1 MQVTV
6 EDISAVKKKINVEI
20 PKEDVVREIDSA
32 YQKIKSTAKIKG
44 YRPGKTP
51 RAVLE
56 RIFKKDVHAEVAG
69 TLIQNSLI
77 EAVKEKELPFIG
89 TPQIDTP
96 ELNPEGPFIYNAT
109 VEIKPVLKP
118 VDFAGINLTKKIYK
132 VSETEIDVQIQLLQR
147 QLAQFKLITEN
158 RPVKDGDYVIIDYEG
173 FLDGQLFAETE
184 KTLNYNM
191 NIGQGMITEDFDK
204 AIVGMTPGDNK
215 EFEIDFPVTYHNA
228 KLAGRHITFHVNL
241 KEIRE
246 QVLPELDAEFARSL
260 GKYTSMDE
268 VKSEIRARLQSG
280 YEKRTQQEM
289 QEQIFEKLLTEPF
302 EIPDALVQYELD
314 DIIYDTEMRFAQ
326 NNIKMED
333 VGLTREKMEAEYRD
347 VAEKQVRRH
356 LFLAKIIEQENLEIG
371 ENELD
376 AEYEKFAA
384 TLNQTADKIKQ
395 YYRQNPEK
403 RDGFK
408 HALLEKKAIDLIIE
422 KADVESV
429 ETDAADA
436 APEAAPSE

>member
-6 EDISAVKKKINVEI
+6 EDISAIKKKINVEI

-77 EAVKEKELPFIG
+77 EAVKEKDLAFLG

-96 ELNPEGPFIYNAT
+96 ELNPDGPFIYNAT
-109 VEIKPVLKP
+109 VEIKPELAS
-118 VDFAGINLTKKIYK
+118 VDFAGIKLTQKTYK
-132 VSETEIDVQIQLLQR
+132 ASESEIDNQISLLQR
-147 QLAQFKLITEN
+147 QLAQLKPITEE
-158 RPVKDGDYVIIDYEG
+158 RPVQDGDYAIIDYEG
-173 FLDGQLFAETE
+173 FKDGRPFEETQ
-184 KTLNYNM
+184 KTTDYNLK
-191 NIGQGMITEDFDK
+191 IGQGTITEDFDK
-204 AIVGMTPGDNK
+204 ALVSMNPGEKKD
-215 EFEIDFPVTYHNA
+215 FEIDFPVTYHNA
-228 KLAGRHITFHVNL
+228 KLAGQHIAFQVHL

-246 QVLPELDAEFARSL
+246 QILPELDAEFAGSL
-260 GKYTSMDE
+260 GNYKSMDE
-268 VKSEIRARLQSG
+268 VRNEIRANLQAG
-280 YEKRTQQEM
+280 YDKRSQQELH
-289 QEQIFEKLLTEPF
+289 EQIFEKLMTEPF
-302 EIPDALVQYELD
+302 EIPDSLVQYELD

-326 NNIKMED
+326 NNMKMED
-333 VGLTREKMEAEYRD
+333 VGLTREKLETEYRN

-356 LFLAKIIEQENLEIG
+356 LFLSKIIEQENLQISDD
-371 ENELD
+371 ELSAEFEKLAGTLKQPAD
-376 AEYEKFAA
+376 A
-384 TLNQTADKIKQ
+384 IKQ
-395 YYRQNPEK
+395 YYAQSPEK

-422 KADVESV
+422 KAEVENV
-429 ETDAADA
+429 AA
-436 APEAAPSE
+436 EAAESASEVTSAE

>member
-77 EAVKEKELPFIG
+77 AAVKEKDLPFIG
-89 TPQIDTP
+89 TPRIDNP
-96 ELNPEGPFIYNAT
+96 ELNPDGPFIYNAT
-109 VEIKPVLKP
+109 VEIKPELAA
-118 VDFAGINLTKKIYK
+118 VDFAGIKLTQKRYK
-132 VSETEIDVQIQLLQR
+132 VSEKEVDMQIQLLQR
-147 QLAQFKLITEN
+147 QLAQFKPITEE
-158 RPVKDGDYVIIDYEG
+158 RPVQDGDYVIIDYEG
-173 FLDGQLFAETE
+173 FLDGQPFAETE

-191 NIGQGMITEDFDK
+191 KIGQGMITEDFDK
-204 AIVGMTPGDNK
+204 AVIGMRPGENK
-215 EFEIDFPVTYHNA
+215 EFEIDFPVTYHNT
-228 KLAGRHITFHVNL
+228 KLAGRHITFQVSL
-241 KEIRE
+241 KEIRA

-260 GKYTSMDE
+260 GKYASMDE
-268 VKSEIRARLQSG
+268 VKNEIRSRLQSG
-280 YEKRTQQEM
+280 YEKRSQQET
-289 QEQIFEKLLTEPF
+289 QEQIFEKLLTDHF

-326 NNIKMED
+326 NNVKMED

-356 LFLAKIIEQENLEIG
+356 LFLAKIIEQEKLEIG
-371 ENELD
+371 EKELD

-384 TLNQTADKIKQ
+384 TINQTADTIKQ

-403 RDGFK
+403 QDGFK

-429 ETDAADA
+429 EIDAADA
-436 APEAAPSE
+436 APEATPSE